1 MKYLNKSQVF
11 NAKVRD
17 VVNLYGK
24 TKISEQIDSAR
35 FIAMNLIQFLHF
47 KYLYRF
53 LIYGHIW

>member
-17 VVNLYGK
+17 VVNLYDK
-24 TKISEQIDSAR
+24 TKINEQISSAR